1 NVSRGI
7 RCRRRCAAQAVH
19 SRSIGARCDQRALVV
34 HGGPITLRRRRSRV
48 HAHCHCRQRAGGL
61 RLIFGG
67 WPACYGRW
75 VLRGQRNAPRSES
88 QSYTAPVMTTRR
100 TRRRPWTDH
109 ALFVVV
115 VGPNVALLLLF
126 IYRPLAD
133 NIRLSFF
140 DWNISDPTAQFVG
153 LSNYAEWFTR
163 SDTRQVVLNTAGF
176 TASAVIGSM
185 VLGLLLAMLLDQPLR
200 GRNLVRSTVFA
211 PFVIS
216 GAAVGLAAQFVFDP
230 HFGLVQDLSHRI
242 GFGVPDFYQD
252 PHWALFMV
260 TVTYIWKNL
269 GYTFVIYLAALQ
281 GVRRD
286 LLEAAEIDGA
296 SRWAT
301 F

>member
-1 NVSRGI
+1 MSL
-7 RCRRRCAAQAVH
+7 A
-19 SRSIGARCDQRALVV
+19 
-34 HGGPITLRRRRSRV
+34 SRV
-48 HAHCHCRQRAGGL
+48 L
-61 RLIFGG
+61 
-67 WPACYGRW
+67 PS
-75 VLRGQRNAPRSES
+75 RNFAEH
-88 QSYTAPVMTTRR
+88 QSYTAPVTTTERHR
-100 TRRRPWTDH
+100 KWSDARQTRW
-109 ALFVVV
+109 LFVAL

-126 IYRPLAD
+126 IYRPLLD

-140 DWNISDPTAQFVG
+140 EWNISDPKAHFVG
-153 LSNYAEWFTR
+153 LSNYTEWFTR
-163 SDTRQVVLNTAGF
+163 ADTRQIVLNTVVF
-176 TASAVIGSM
+176 TVAAVVGSM
-185 VLGLLLAMLLDQPLR
+185 VLGLVVAVLLDQPLR
-200 GRNLVRSTVFA
+200 GRNFVRSTVFA

-230 HFGLVQDLSHRI
+230 HFGLVQDLLHRF
-242 GFGVPDFYQD
+242 GVGVPDFYQE

-286 LLEAAEIDGA
+286 LLEAAEIDRA